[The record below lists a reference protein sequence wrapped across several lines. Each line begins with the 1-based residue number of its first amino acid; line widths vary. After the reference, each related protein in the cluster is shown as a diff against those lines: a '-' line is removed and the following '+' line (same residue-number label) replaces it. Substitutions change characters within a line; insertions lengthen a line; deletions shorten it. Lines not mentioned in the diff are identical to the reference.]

1 MRLHQLKYTTI
12 IDADIEQVWNF
23 FSNPKNLEELTP
35 KNMKFEI
42 KNTDD
47 TSMYAGKLIAYNITP
62 LARIPMTWVTEI
74 TQHKQQD
81 YFIDEQR
88 FGPYKFWHHL
98 HKFIEEEGKTKMI
111 DEVSF
116 AYYGGFIGDLVQHS
130 LITKRINDIFQ
141 FRTKKISDFFQT

>member
-130 LITKRINDIFQ
+130 LITKRIKDIFQ
-141 FRTKKISDFFQT
+141 FRTKKISDLFQT